1 MDKMFPEKINNY
13 LKLIRINKPIGFM
26 LLLWPCWFSLAYLD
40 LPYTSLLSYYIIFF
54 FGAVIMRSAGCII
67 NDLFDQ
73 GIDAKVER
81 TASRPIASKKIS
93 NLNAFVFLIV
103 LLAIGLLILLQFNF
117 SAIMSGLLCFP
128 LIVLYP
134 LMKRITYW
142 PQLFLGMIFNF
153 GVIIC
158 SFEFFGRLTSEY
170 LILYLSC
177 MLWTIGYD
185 TIYAY
190 QDIKDDKINNIKS
203 TAVLFKNYGKLLV
216 ITSYTLMLTL
226 IAYLTLDKSS
236 GILSFTLFSVMF
248 SYIIVNLL
256 SWNLKCKDSSEK
268 KFRQNNLF
276 GAIIFIYLLS
286 F

>member
-1 MDKMFPEKINNY
+1 MDKIFPEKINNY

-40 LPYTSLLSYYIIFF
+40 LPYKSLLSYYIIFF
-54 FGAVIMRSAGCII
+54 VGAVIMRSAGCII
-67 NDLFDQ
+67 NDLIDQ
-73 GIDAKVER
+73 DIDAKVER

-93 NLNAFVFLIV
+93 GLNAFVFLIL
-103 LLAIGLLILLQFNF
+103 LLAIGLLVLLQFNF
-117 SAIMSGLLCFP
+117 SAIMSGLLCSP

-134 LMKRITYW
+134 LMKRITFW
-142 PQLFLGMIFNF
+142 PQLFLGIIFNF

-177 MLWTIGYD
+177 VLWTIGYD

-203 TAVLFKNYGKLLV
+203 TAVLFGNYGKLLV
-216 ITSYTLMLTL
+216 VTSYTLMLTL
-226 IAYLTLDKSS
+226 IAYLTLNKSS
-236 GILSFTLFSVMF
+236 GILSFTLFLVIF
-248 SYIIVNLL
+248 VVIIVNLL
-256 SWNLKCKDSSEK
+256 QWNLNNKASSEK